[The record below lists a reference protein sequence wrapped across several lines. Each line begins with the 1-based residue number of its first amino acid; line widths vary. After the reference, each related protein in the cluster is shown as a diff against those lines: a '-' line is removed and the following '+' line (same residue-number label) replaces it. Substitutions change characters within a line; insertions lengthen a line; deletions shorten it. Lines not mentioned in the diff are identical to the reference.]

1 MAELS
6 PRQSDVL
13 EFVANTIDSRGL
25 PPSYREIGDALGI
38 SSTNGVSD
46 HIKALIKKG
55 YLKKLEGPPGGVA
68 RGIQLT
74 PVARSMRGSDDL
86 VHVPL
91 VGHVAAGQPILA
103 EENHERTMGFDASL
117 LPGGGVRFALKVR
130 GESMVDEGIHDGDF
144 VIVRQQQTARNGD
157 IVVALVDGEATV
169 KYYFHEGQRIRLE
182 PANAAMEP
190 IFVQADQQA
199 LIQGVVVGVFRVY

>member
-13 EFVANTIDSRGL
+13 DFIADTIVNRGL

-38 SSTNGVSD
+38 ASTNGVSD
-46 HIKALIKKG
+46 HVKALVRKGYIKKV
-55 YLKKLEGPPGGVA
+55 KGPPGGVA

-74 PVARSMRGSDDL
+74 ALARAMHGTEDL
-86 VHVPL
+86 IQVPL

-103 EENHERTMGFDASL
+103 EENYERMLGFDPSM

-144 VIVRQQQTARNGD
+144 VIVRQQETARNGD

-169 KYYFHEGQRIRLE
+169 KYYFHEQDRIRLE
-182 PANAAMEP
+182 PANASMEP
-190 IFVQADQQA
+190 IFVRADQQA

>member
-1 MAELS
+1 
-6 PRQSDVL
+6 
-13 EFVANTIDSRGL
+13 
-25 PPSYREIGDALGI
+25 
-38 SSTNGVSD
+38 
-46 HIKALIKKG
+46 
-55 YLKKLEGPPGGVA
+55 
-68 RGIQLT
+68 
-74 PVARSMRGSDDL
+74 
-86 VHVPL
+86 
-91 VGHVAAGQPILA
+91 
-103 EENHERTMGFDASL
+103 
-117 LPGGGVRFALKVR
+117 
-130 GESMVDEGIHDGDF
+130 MVDEGIHDGDF

>member
-1 MAELS
+1 MDQLS
-6 PRQSDVL
+6 PRQTDVL
-13 EFVANTIDSRGL
+13 DFIGNTIDSRGL

-38 SSTNGVSD
+38 ASTNGVSD
-46 HIKALIKKG
+46 HVKALIKKG
-55 YLKKLEGPPGGVA
+55 YLKKLGGPPGGLA

-74 PVARSMRGSDDL
+74 AMARAMRGTDEL
-86 VHVPL
+86 IQVPL

-103 EENHERTMGFDASL
+103 EENHERMLGFDAEM
-117 LPGGGVRFALKVR
+117 LPGGGIRFALKVR

-144 VIVRQQQTARNGD
+144 VIVRQQDTARNGD

-169 KYYFHEGQRIRLE
+169 KYYFHEGDRIRLE
-182 PANAAMEP
+182 PANASMEP
-190 IFVQADQQA
+190 IFVRADQQA

>member
-13 EFVANTIDSRGL
+13 DFIAGTIDSRGL

-38 SSTNGVSD
+38 ASTNGVSD
-46 HIKALIKKG
+46 HVKALIKKG
-55 YLKKLEGPPGGVA
+55 FLKKLAGPPGGVA

-74 PVARSMRGSDDL
+74 ALTKAMRGTDEMIQ
-86 VHVPL
+86 VPL

-103 EENHERTMGFDASL
+103 EENHERMLGFDAQM
-117 LPGGGVRFALKVR
+117 LPGSGVRFALKVR

-144 VIVRQQQTARNGD
+144 VIVRQQDNARNGD

-169 KYYFHEGQRIRLE
+169 KYYFHEGERIRLE
-182 PANAAMEP
+182 PANATMEP
-190 IFVQADQQA
+190 IFVQADQQT